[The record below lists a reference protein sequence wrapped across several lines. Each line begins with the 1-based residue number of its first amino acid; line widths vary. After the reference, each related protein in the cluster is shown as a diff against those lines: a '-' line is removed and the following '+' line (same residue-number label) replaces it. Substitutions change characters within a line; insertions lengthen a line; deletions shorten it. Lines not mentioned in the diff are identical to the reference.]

1 LIDRGA
7 SPVELTEARAFI
19 AMAGVGL
26 IIAVRGRAS
35 EARSSPA
42 AIPWLIVGFGLAVAA
57 ANVTYYIA
65 ISMLPVAVAI
75 VIQYSA
81 PALVVIWKVIESR
94 RPPGAR
100 VTSALLL
107 AMFGVVLLS
116 EIYRVVAN
124 QPTTID
130 PIGALVAFGSAIA
143 FATYVVL
150 GESVGKKLGPD
161 RAVFWGFVVASVFWL
176 LFQLTQGRPD
186 TLLDTSFTLGI
197 FFLGIVGTI
206 APFLLFVWGLRIVS
220 ASAAGVVS
228 TLEPVAAAGLAFWW
242 LGQTLTPLQ
251 SFGAASVIVGIA
263 IVQTHR
269 PPSPEVLLEST
280 AVE

>member
-1 LIDRGA
+1 
-7 SPVELTEARAFI
+7 
-19 AMAGVGL
+19 
-26 IIAVRGRAS
+26 
-35 EARSSPA
+35 
-42 AIPWLIVGFGLAVAA
+42 
-57 ANVTYYIA
+57 
-65 ISMLPVAVAI
+65 
-75 VIQYSA
+75 
-81 PALVVIWKVIESR
+81 
-94 RPPGAR
+94 
-100 VTSALLL
+100 
-107 AMFGVVLLS
+107 
-116 EIYRVVAN
+116 
-124 QPTTID
+124 
-130 PIGALVAFGSAIA
+130 
-143 FATYVVL
+143 
-150 GESVGKKLGPD
+150 
-161 RAVFWGFVVASVFWL
+161 VFWGFVVASVFWL